1 MDVAHAEIA
10 VLGAGNWGTVL
21 ADRVARNGRN
31 VRLWTR
37 SPEAR
42 DEINL
47 QHTNEAAV
55 PGLQLHPRVR
65 AVTDP
70 RDALERAEVVF
81 VVVPAQAMR
90 DVCKTVGEH
99 LRPYHFVVHGTK
111 GIEIG
116 TRARMSQIIHDET
129 CVRQLGMVSGPNIA
143 KEIARG
149 APAGTVVV
157 SHYPEVVRAVKAALS
172 CEELMVFYGE
182 DLIGVEIASALKNV
196 IAIAAGIAT
205 EMGVGENAKAFLVT
219 RGLAEITRVA
229 VTLGAD
235 PGTFSGLA
243 TLGDLVVTCA
253 SEHSRNHRIG
263 RALARGIPLGRA
275 LEELGMVAEGV
286 PTSLAAHELA
296 RDLGI
301 EAPLMEAVYRIVHE
315 GLAPQVAVRELMRT
329 PAGRDVALFQSR
341 S

>member
-1 MDVAHAEIA
+1 M
-10 VLGAGNWGTVL
+10 GAGNWGTVL
-21 ADRVARNGRN
+21 ADRVARNGRD

-42 DEINL
+42 DEVNL
-47 QHTNEAAV
+47 QHANETAV
-55 PGLQLHPRVR
+55 PGLRLHPRVR

-70 RDALERAEVVF
+70 RDALDNAELVF
-81 VVVPAQAMR
+81 FIVPAQAMR

-111 GIEIG
+111 GLEIG

-129 CVRQLGMVSGPNIA
+129 CVRQIGVLAGPNIA
-143 KEIARG
+143 TEIARG
-149 APAGTVVV
+149 APAGTVIA
-157 SHYPEVVRAVKAALS
+157 SHYPEVVRAAKAALTS
-172 CEELMVFYGE
+172 DQLMVFYGE
-182 DLIGVEIASALKNV
+182 DVIGVEIASSLKNV

-219 RGLAEITRVA
+219 RGLAEMTRIA

-235 PGTFSGLA
+235 PATFSGLA

-263 RALARGIPLGRA
+263 RALARGVPLARA

-296 RDLGI
+296 HDLSI
-301 EAPLMEAVYRIVHE
+301 EAPLLEAVYRIVHH
-315 GLAPQVAVRELMRT
+315 GLAPEAAVRELMRT
-329 PAGRDVALFQSR
+329 PAGRDVSLFQSR
-341 S
+341 I